1 MCSVNMYKL
10 PQTLLSPDAH
20 HQPTRTRSAAG
31 LGNKEGIEVGNK
43 EGNNKIIHF
52 VAKAFYCFY
61 GKVFMV
67 FIWAHSAYNFVSRP
81 EFPVPQSY

>member
-1 MCSVNMYKL
+1 MRITN
-10 PQTLLSPDAH
+10 
-20 HQPTRTRSAAG
+20 QPGLAA
-31 LGNKEGIEVGNK
+31 LARCKEGIEVGNK

-67 FIWAHSAYNFVSRP
+67 FIWAHSAYNFISLP
-81 EFPVPQSY
+81 EFPMPQSH